1 MSDAGLAKMFLNLKI
16 NITIRNSLNPKSV
29 QLEAHAGQLVENKK
43 KKTLEIKKKKNL
55 EIKN

>member
-43 KKTLEIKKKKNL
+43 KKPWKSRRKKIWK
-55 EIKN
+55 